1 MYKFSLKV
9 WIGSIFKIKS
19 KIPSHKKFQ
28 FFKFFYLF
36 KFWFIL
42 IFDFFYLYW
51 FGWIYEHPYL
61 LMACVDGQI
70 LCLPT
75 YWRFRKTNEYNV
87 LRSSRH
93 SVICSHESET
103 LQLLHTQP
111 KVVSLLLKQTY
122 TKVHI
127 YAMSLNQ
134 NKTYVIKFSYKYYI

>member
-1 MYKFSLKV
+1 MYKFRSLN

-19 KIPSHKKFQ
+19 KIRSHKKFQ

-36 KFWFIL
+36 NFQFIL
-42 IFDFFYLYW
+42 VFDLYW
-51 FGWIYEHPYL
+51 FESIYEYPYL
-61 LMACVDGQI
+61 LIACVDGQI

-75 YWRFRKTNEYNV
+75 HSRFRKTNEYNV

-111 KVVSLLLKQTY
+111 KVESLLLKQTY